1 MSKGKKYKVT
11 LNNQP
16 IRLRVKIG
24 TNGPKKV
31 GLRVTDIDNPKRI
44 FTDRYKT
51 IDGNLELSV
60 RMPLSPKVA
69 LVEVYSKDGAGDG
82 FFLESV
88 EKLPLERKM
97 DKNDIASVAIR
108 SFCDFAERLSY
119 NLDSLEPGHY
129 RSDDGEFIIKVSD
142 KIVDSSGKVIN
153 TPARINRN
161 VGIIEISKT
170 ALLPMTIP
178 MRFAILCHEFSHFF
192 INEKIDDEME
202 ADLNGLLIFL
212 ALGYP
217 RIEAMQAFTETFQGA
232 PTQLNGE
239 RTKMI
244 EQFIIDF
251 ENMDMVIRK

>member
-1 MSKGKKYKVT
+1 MSKGKKYKIT
-11 LNNQP
+11 LSNEP
-16 IRLRVKIG
+16 IRLRVKVG
-24 TNGPKKV
+24 TESPKKV
-31 GLRVTDIDNPKRI
+31 GIRVTDIDNPKRV

-51 IDGNLELSV
+51 IDGSLELSV

-69 LVEVYSKDGAGDG
+69 LVEVYAKDGSSDG

-108 SFCDFAERLSY
+108 SFVDFAERLSY
-119 NLDSLEPGHY
+119 NLDSMEPGHY
-129 RSDDGEFIIKVSD
+129 RSDDGEFIIKVSNQITN
-142 KIVDSSGKVIN
+142 KNGEVIN
-153 TPARINRN
+153 TPARINRYIG
-161 VGIIEISKT
+161 VIEISKS

-178 MRFAILCHEFSHFF
+178 MRFAILCHEFSHYFL
-192 INEKIDDEME
+192 NEKIDDEME

-217 RIEAMQAFTETFQGA
+217 RIEAMQAFTETFQGS

-251 ENMDMVIRK
+251 EKMDMVIRQ

>member
-1 MSKGKKYKVT
+1 MNKGKRYKIT
-11 LNNQP
+11 LSNQP
-16 IRLRVKIG
+16 VRLRVKVG
-24 TNGPKKV
+24 TQGAKKV
-31 GLRVTDIDNPKRI
+31 GIRVTDIDNPKRI

-51 IDGNLELSV
+51 IDGDLELTV

-69 LVEVYSKDGAGDG
+69 LVEVYSKDGSSDG

-108 SFCDFAERLSY
+108 SFVDFAERLSY
-119 NLDSLEPGHY
+119 NLDTMEPGHY
-129 RSDDGEFIIKVSD
+129 RSDDGEFLIKVSNQ
-142 KIVDSSGKVIN
+142 IVDANGNPVN
-153 TPARINRN
+153 TPARINRHT
-161 VGIIEISKT
+161 GIIEISK
-170 ALLPMTIP
+170 AAFMPMTIP

-192 INEKIDDEME
+192 LNEKIDDEME
-202 ADLNGLLIFL
+202 ADLNGLLIYL

-217 RIEAMQAFTETFQGA
+217 RIEAMQAFTETFQGT

-251 ENMDMVIRK
+251 EKMDMVIRQ